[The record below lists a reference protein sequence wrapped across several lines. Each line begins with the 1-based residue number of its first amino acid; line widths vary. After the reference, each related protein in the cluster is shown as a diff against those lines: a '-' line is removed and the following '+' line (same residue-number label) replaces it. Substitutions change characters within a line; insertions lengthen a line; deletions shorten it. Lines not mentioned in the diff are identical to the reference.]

1 MYLVDGN
8 NVMGQR
14 VGWHR
19 DKAAARRRL
28 LNDLVRLARVKG
40 ARLAVVFDG
49 APEANFPDGSSYRG
63 VKVFYARYGSDADTR
78 IIEIAEHE
86 RNRRGLIVVTSDAAL
101 AARVRACG
109 VRVVR
114 AGEFRRQ
121 LDAMPASQDESS
133 EPTVR
138 DHEMAEWLR
147 YFGVAAEGDEEE
159 ASDDD

>member
-19 DKAAARRRL
+19 DKPAARRRL
-28 LNDLVRLARVKG
+28 LDDLVRLARVKG
-40 ARLAVVFDG
+40 AHLAVVFDG

-63 VKVFYARYGSDADTR
+63 VKVFYARHGSDADAR
-78 IIEIAEHE
+78 IIEIAERE
-86 RNRRGLIVVTSDAAL
+86 RNRKGLIVVTSDAAL

-121 LDAMPASQDESS
+121 LEAMPASQDESA

-147 YFGVAAEGDEEE
+147 YFGVE
-159 ASDDD
+159 AD

>member
-19 DKAAARRRL
+19 DKTAARRRL
-28 LNDLVRLARVKG
+28 LDDLVRLARVKG

-63 VKVFYARYGSDADTR
+63 VKVFYARHGSDADAR
-78 IIEIAEHE
+78 IIEIAERE
-86 RNRRGLIVVTSDAAL
+86 RNRKGLIVATSDGAL
-101 AARVRACG
+101 TARVRACG

-114 AGEFRRQ
+114 AGTCRRE
-121 LDAMPASQDESS
+121 LESNPASKDETQ
-133 EPTVR
+133 EPVVR
-138 DHEMAEWLR
+138 DHEVAEWLR
-147 YFGVAAEGDEEE
+147 YFGVAPEDDEEE
-159 ASDDD
+159 MADEG

>member
-19 DKAAARRRL
+19 DKPAARRRL
-28 LNDLVRLARVKG
+28 LDDLVRLARVKG

-63 VKVFYARYGSDADTR
+63 VKVFYARHGSDADAR
-78 IIEIAEHE
+78 IIEIAERE
-86 RNRRGLIVVTSDAAL
+86 RNRKGLIVITSDAAL
-101 AARVRACG
+101 TARVRACG
-109 VRVVR
+109 VRVIR

-121 LDAMPASQDESS
+121 LEAIPAGQDES
-133 EPTVR
+133 EAPTVR
-138 DHEMAEWLR
+138 DQEMGEWLR
-147 YFGVAAEGDEEE
+147 YFGVAAEEADEETDN
-159 ASDDD
+159 DD

>member
-19 DKAAARRRL
+19 DKPAARRRL
-28 LNDLVRLARVKG
+28 LDDLVRLARVKG

-63 VKVFYARYGSDADTR
+63 VKVFYARHGSDADAR
-78 IIEIAEHE
+78 IIEIAERE
-86 RNRRGLIVVTSDAAL
+86 RNRKGLIVVTSDGAL
-101 AARVRACG
+101 TSRVRACG

-121 LDAMPASQDESS
+121 LEAIPASQDESA
-133 EPTVR
+133 EPTVG
-138 DHEMAEWLR
+138 DHEMGEWLR
-147 YFGVAAEGDEEE
+147 YFGVEATEADDEME
-159 ASDDD
+159 